1 MVLKKEERSQA
12 IKLRQQGFSYKEILR
27 KVDVSKSTLSLWL
40 RNIGVAKRHQQA
52 FTLKRKLAQQKAQEA
67 CRNIRITRETEI
79 IQTAKKEITNVSK
92 RELWLIG
99 IALYWAEGAKQKA
112 HNVSQKVSFN
122 NSDPQMVLLFNKW
135 LKEACLRKK
144 SELTYSI
151 YIHKT
156 ANKERARKFW
166 EDLLGTKIEKM
177 YFKSHNPKT
186 NRKNTDVQYFGLL
199 RIDVKKSTDL
209 NRTIKGWVSGIT
221 EILLK

>member
-1 MVLKKEERSQA
+1 
-12 IKLRQQGFSYKEILR
+12 
-27 KVDVSKSTLSLWL
+27 
-40 RNIGVAKRHQQA
+40 
-52 FTLKRKLAQQKAQEA
+52 
-67 CRNIRITRETEI
+67 
-79 IQTAKKEITNVSK
+79 
-92 RELWLIG
+92 
-99 IALYWAEGAKQKA
+99 
-112 HNVSQKVSFN
+112 
-122 NSDPQMVLLFNKW
+122 MVLLFNKW